1 VNATAVGKRT
11 LRLHKER
18 TGRILKISG
27 EIFSMR
33 ALGRIARMVLL
44 ALLLTGTIPPAA
56 GAQVI
61 GTVTGLLGSATVQRT
76 DSSAR
81 EPLALSEEIYQVA
94 RRLSLLA
101 RRG

>member
-1 VNATAVGKRT
+1 
-11 LRLHKER
+11 
-18 TGRILKISG
+18 
-27 EIFSMR
+27 MR

-61 GTVTGLLGSATVQRT
+61 GTITGLLGSATVQRA

-81 EPLALSEEIYQVA
+81 EPLALSEEIYQAGAVLVH
-94 RRLSLLA
+94 RCMPTIY
-101 RRG
+101 RG